1 MAFEQNDNSG
11 SLFKNN
17 RKEKENHP
25 DFTGSAKI
33 KGVDYWLSGWTKTR
47 EANGEKW
54 ISLALKPKE
63 EQPDKPPAEKDVR
76 AQCDDIFGEP
86 SSTTSAPAAG
96 EENEGGGAEDD
107 LPF

>member
-63 EQPDKPPAEKDVR
+63 EQQVWPGTA
-76 AQCDDIFGEP
+76 
-86 SSTTSAPAAG
+86 APRT
-96 EENEGGGAEDD
+96 GGANKG
-107 LPF
+107 